1 MSFNEIE
8 KHSVTYQLIEHI
20 NKFNEDNQSKMD
32 ENPNLWVGRLT
43 NDPDHWADY
52 GVYTPEDFEKY
63 LDNETHTFYGLYG
76 HSDDGL
82 DGPDEAKEWEDFGE
96 VYDDSYGDYI

>member
-1 MSFNEIE
+1 MSFNKIE
-8 KHSVTYQLIEHI
+8 KYSVTYQLIEHI
-20 NKFNEDNQSKMD
+20 NKFNEDNQSQMD
-32 ENPNLWVGRLT
+32 ENPNLWIGRLT
-43 NDPDHWADY
+43 NDPDHWNDY

-63 LDNETHTFYGLYG
+63 LDNEAHTFYN

-96 VYDDSYGDYI
+96 VYDDSYGDYV